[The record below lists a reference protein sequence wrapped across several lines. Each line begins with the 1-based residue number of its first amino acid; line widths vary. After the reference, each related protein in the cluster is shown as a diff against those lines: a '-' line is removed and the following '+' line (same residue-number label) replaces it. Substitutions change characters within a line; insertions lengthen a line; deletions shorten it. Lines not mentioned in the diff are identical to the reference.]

1 MNRMTR
7 EEIKELS
14 IEFLNRAY
22 ELIELAET
30 HPDDCPP
37 ESRYLSHGYSLK
49 LEVGKAIICL
59 VLFRKNEDGKEDLV
73 SRYSEI
79 LVVPSIWGG
88 YDVEYR
94 LPAYMLNIYITYI
107 IEEEG

>member
-1 MNRMTR
+1 MNR

-49 LEVGKAIICL
+49 LESYPNDSVIYL
-59 VLFRKNEDGKEDLV
+59 VLFRKNKDGKEDWV
-73 SRYSEI
+73 TRDSEI
-79 LVVPSIWGG
+79 LIWSNILGG
-88 YDVEYR
+88 YNIDYSIPVF
-94 LPAYMLNIYITYI
+94 MLNLYITYI
-107 IEEEG
+107 TDKR

>member
-1 MNRMTR
+1 MNR

-30 HPDDCPP
+30 HTDDCPP

-49 LEVGKAIICL
+49 LESYPKSKVIYL
-59 VLFRKNEDGKEDLV
+59 TLFRKNKDGTEDSV
-73 SRYSEI
+73 TRYSKVLFWPNI
-79 LVVPSIWGG
+79 LGS
-88 YDVEYR
+88 YDIDYV
-94 LPAYMLNIYITYI
+94 LPTYLLTLYTAHI
-107 IEEEG
+107 IDEEG